1 MPSDLLRI
9 QNQGSDPFN
18 PERSVAARLNILI
31 VEDDDLNQRMINIML
46 RNTNHIIKFAS
57 NGIDAIQSVT
67 SEDFDL
73 VFMDIQMPQMDGLE
87 TTRRIREWEKGEK
100 HLLIIGM
107 TAIIDS
113 AYGRCLQAGMDDI
126 IPKPIDIKKFQGMI
140 TACANRKMN
149 KTDTHAGDQPED
161 FPVFD
166 VAGGIKRFGGDRE
179 NYEILLKEF
188 VSSFSERFKELLTA
202 WESNNWQR
210 LSSHAHRLKGLS
222 SNFGFMELSRK
233 TFELEQYVNEGQFDR
248 ASQKLDEMDISL
260 NNLRSEVQAYLEKTT
275 ND

>member
-9 QNQGSDPFN
+9 QNRDNDPFN
-18 PERSVAARLNILI
+18 LEQAAAPRLNILI
-31 VEDDDLNQRMINIML
+31 VEDDDLNQRMLGLML
-46 RNTNHIIKFAS
+46 RNSSHVIKFAS
-57 NGIDAIQSVT
+57 NGIEAIQSVT

-87 TTRRIREWEKGEK
+87 TTRRIREWEKGER

-107 TAIIDS
+107 SAIIDS
-113 AYGRCLQAGMDDI
+113 AYASCLQAGMDDI

-140 TACANRKMN
+140 ADCANRKLN
-149 KTDTHAGDQPED
+149 KTDTSAGDPPED

-166 VAGGIKRFGGDRE
+166 VEGAIKRFGGDRE
-179 NYEILLKEF
+179 NYETLLKEF
-188 VSSFSERFKELLTA
+188 VPSLPERFRDLLAA
-202 WESNNWQR
+202 WESNNWQK
-210 LSSHAHRLKGLS
+210 LSRHAHRLKGLS

-233 TFELEQYVNEGQFDR
+233 TFELEDYVNEGQFER

-260 NNLRSEVQAYLEKTT
+260 NNLRSEVLAYLEKVA